1 MKNNRELFIAGNW
14 KMNTSVTEGVK
25 LAEGLTEKYGN
36 IKGVRLAVAVPFT
49 HISDVGKVIK
59 GTSIE
64 LAAQNMNENEK
75 GAFTGEISALMLK
88 DLGVK
93 LVIIGHSERRHIYG
107 ESNETIALK
116 VKAVLNAGFECILCI
131 GETREER
138 ESGMLEKV
146 LKLQVES
153 ALCGLSTDEIKR
165 VIIAYEP
172 VWAIGTGLTA
182 SKEDAENAHKFI
194 RKTVSDIFDESV
206 AQKIIIQYGGSVN
219 ASNSASLLSAENID
233 GALVGG
239 ASLSVEKFSGII
251 DSVIA

>member
-1 MKNNRELFIAGNW
+1 MKENRQLFIAGNW

-25 LAEGLTEKYGN
+25 LAEGLKEKYGN

-116 VKAVLNAGFECILCI
+116 VRAVLNAGFECILCI

-138 ESGMLEKV
+138 EE
-146 LKLQVES
+146 
-153 ALCGLSTDEIKR
+153 AL
-165 VIIAYEP
+165 
-172 VWAIGTGLTA
+172 GLTGETIMFKKLISSGINQFYTPISA
-182 SKEDAENAHKFI
+182 PNTYFFI
-194 RKTVSDIFDESV
+194 VTCS
-206 AQKIIIQYGGSVN
+206 
-219 ASNSASLLSAENID
+219 SLLFWF
-233 GALVGG
+233 
-239 ASLSVEKFSGII
+239 SLIL
-251 DSVIA
+251 